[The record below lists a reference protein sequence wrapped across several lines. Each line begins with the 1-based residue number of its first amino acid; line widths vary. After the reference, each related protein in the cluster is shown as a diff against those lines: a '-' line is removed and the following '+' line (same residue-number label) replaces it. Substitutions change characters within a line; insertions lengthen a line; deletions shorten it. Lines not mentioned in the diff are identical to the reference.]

1 MIDFSYLI
9 IIASVINFDNFVHSS
24 ESNVLH
30 NRTIQYSSSVEN
42 HINLH
47 IHIISEQ
54 IYFKIIFFSERSDR
68 MSQEVTSKT
77 ESNCDS
83 KGRSIITKKVI
94 YLTGN

>member
-24 ESNVLH
+24 ESNILH
-30 NRTIQYSSSVEN
+30 KRTIQYSSSVEN

-54 IYFKIIFFSERSDR
+54 FYFKFFFSERSDR

>member
-9 IIASVINFDNFVHSS
+9 SIASVINFDNFVHSS

-30 NRTIQYSSSVEN
+30 KRTIQYSSSVEN

-54 IYFKIIFFSERSDR
+54 FYLNFFFL
-68 MSQEVTSKT
+68 KGLT
-77 ESNCDS
+77 ECL
-83 KGRSIITKKVI
+83 KKWHQKLNQI
-94 YLTGN
+94 AIQKDEALSPRK

>member
-24 ESNVLH
+24 ESNILH
-30 NRTIQYSSSVEN
+30 KRTIQYSSSVEN

-47 IHIISEQ
+47 IISKQ
-54 IYFKIIFFSERSDR
+54 FYLKKKFFSERSDK